1 MATYLITYKKRGE
14 KDTRLA
20 EMPNEF
26 KLLSWISKNASYCD
40 TVLIQREDGCSS
52 FLCLCRRKA
61 RV

>member
-26 KLLSWISKNASYCD
+26 KLLNWIAKNADACD
-40 TVLIQREDGCSS
+40 TVLIQRED
-52 FLCLCRRKA
+52 A
-61 RV
+61 